1 MFKIS
6 NKAKIIIYKL
16 LENNV
21 RWMNSKL
28 RTSVQHFEQRRFA
41 NNTNQN
47 RKKLWPAQ
55 KDLPKGFYEYLES
68 LHREFSPRQQEL
80 AKKRA
85 EVLAASHNGNLP
97 NYLPNSVTAKG
108 GWHINLPKYIED
120 QRNQITGPA
129 DDAELVVKMLNSGAP
144 GVMLDLEDSI
154 ANTWKNLEKGLAG
167 TNVRNV
173 TLSPKTL
180 LEKPLKP

>member
-1 MFKIS
+1 
-6 NKAKIIIYKL
+6 
-16 LENNV
+16 
-21 RWMNSKL
+21 MNSKL

-41 NNTNQN
+41 MTQTKTERNFDPRINHA
-47 RKKLWPAQ
+47 PEGFAAQ

-108 GWHINLPKYIED
+108 DWHINLPKYIED
-120 QRNQITGPA
+120 QHNQMTGPA

-154 ANTWKNLEKGLAG
+154 ANTWENLEKGLAG